1 MSGKLK
7 AGLKNCV
14 KMSARVFEPVLMKKL
29 LLNHFRRIPG
39 VVILLM
45 AGLFCRLQAMANPTG
60 GTVAQ
65 GAASFNTSGS
75 QLTINAANNTFI
87 SWQSFNIG
95 LGETTT
101 FVQPSSSSLVW
112 NQVNDPNPSQILGN
126 LNANGYVV
134 LQNQSGFY
142 IGGQAAISAHG
153 LIMTTAPVPAPDLS
167 SGGAWSFNAPPPLA
181 KIINYGQ
188 INIAGGGSAFLIAND
203 IENSGAITAPG
214 GKIGLYAGQTVLVST
229 SPDGRGLSAAVTLP
243 QGSVDNQG
251 QLIADAGSIVAQAKV
266 VNQNG
271 LVQANSVQNVNG
283 TIELVASDAVNLGA
297 SSVISAQGESQ
308 GSSAGGAVTIKSDTS
323 FSDQAGSTIN
333 IAGGAQGGN
342 GGRVS
347 ICAPQMNS
355 IQSTI
360 NGRAVAGF
368 VGGTLAVDPANIWL
382 ASAATDPSAPAGY
395 TVIDVNSYSGLSL
408 ISLVADNNITLNT
421 LWTLTDPGV
430 PATLTL
436 SAGND
441 VIFNPGSG
449 IAAGNNWS
457 VSLVA
462 GTSLAAGATPA
473 TGNDG
478 IYLANDAFL
487 TAFNNNLGLSS
498 PTISL
503 SAANEVQVGCSLDG
517 NGNYVATSGGGLNGG
532 TGSITTTGGGSIS
545 VKTQNGDVNTG
556 ADSSGF
562 LYTQPSGR
570 GGTLLPPY
578 YTVSSTLGGISTAAG
593 GNVSINAGGNVIS
606 YLPSGSDPS
615 VAADAG
621 TGAFGSNPGNVTITA
636 GGNVYGHYVLANGV
650 GYIKAGQNVGTP
662 TGPDSFALSLIA
674 GSWSVNAPNGNI
686 YLQEVRNPNGVF
698 NNTVNDS
705 SVAAHLFDYAP
716 QDLVSLAAG
725 IGVYLTDVNL
735 PRLAADPVPVLYPSI
750 LNITAGS
757 GGVTLQGNVTLFP
770 SEYQNL
776 SIITTDGGSLVS
788 NPNSEGTTPELL
800 MSDSSQ
806 VQWTGA
812 PPTVNGVLVGGA
824 DGIFSDTDHG
834 AGLPVQ
840 SADPN
845 PVVLNISGNMGNL
858 NLITSKATQIK
869 VGGDMIDCG
878 FSGQNL
884 HASDT
889 TSITVGGQIYNRS
902 PYNFVY
908 NVSIP
913 SVPTA
918 DLLPGMGSS
927 WNNIFTLALNP
938 AIVANITIPSYITS
952 SQQAG
957 YIIEAASLF
966 STQLLPNGQYLGA
979 NPGFVYNPATGR
991 LGFGGQMLSAA
1002 QSALTQPIT
1011 VLHLVNGLP
1020 VLDTNPGDHAPGR
1033 TYGQYETDTITWVA
1047 PSAIQ
1052 TLAQVSTTPSAIEA
1066 LVGLNLGAPSPFV
1079 GQLGYRLG
1087 GPGQFDIN
1095 AGSIS
1100 LGNTYGILSCGVVD
1114 PQGGYGRYANL
1125 ASVTQDGGA
1134 TVNVTVAGD
1143 LNMLTSTIAAIGG
1156 GNVNVT
1162 STGDSMDLGSQELFG
1177 ILRQVGFGIFT
1188 SGNGNVNVTAFG
1200 DINVDGSRIATF
1212 DGGNILVESLTGNV
1226 NAGSGGATYNGV
1238 GVSYVNPATGL
1249 SGYYTEYVF
1258 GSGIVANTLINPSAV
1273 PGGATVPGN
1282 ITVLTP
1288 QGDINASLGGILQE
1302 ALNGNVSAG
1311 PTITLTAG
1319 TPASGTPGSPGY
1331 SPGYG
1336 GNINLGDSGV
1346 IGGTVN
1352 AAAYGSAPKGNITG
1366 LVISRQ
1372 NSNISAA
1379 QNFSGTVLS
1388 GGSADVSGGGS
1399 VSGTI
1404 VGVGGANVS
1413 GGSVTATV
1421 LSQNASV
1428 NGGLSQ
1434 STLGSSATASSTSQ
1448 SAANQASSEN
1458 KQLASTDTDTSDDDK
1473 KKLKKPALRKVS
1485 RVTVILSS
1493 AVPPQ

>member
-7 AGLKNCV
+7 ATLKDCV
-14 KMSARVFEPVLMKKL
+14 KMAARVFESMLMKKL
-29 LLNHFRRIPG
+29 FLNHFRRFPG
-39 VVILLM
+39 VIILIM
-45 AGLFCRLQAMANPTG
+45 AGLAGLLQARANPVG
-60 GTVAQ
+60 GTVTQ

-75 QLTINAANNTFI
+75 QMTINAANNTFI
-87 SWQSFNIG
+87 NWQSFNIG

-101 FVQPSSSSLVW
+101 FVQPTSSSLVW
-112 NQVNDPNPSQILGN
+112 NQINDPNPSQILGN

-142 IGGQAAISAHG
+142 IGGQAAISTHG
-153 LIMTTAPVPAPDLS
+153 LIMTTAPASPPDLS

-188 INIAGGGSAFLIAND
+188 INLTGGGSVFLIASD
-203 IENSGAITAPG
+203 IENNGAISAPG
-214 GKIGLYAGQTVLVST
+214 GQIGLYAGQQVLVST

-243 QGSVDNQG
+243 QGSVNNQG
-251 QLIADAGSIVAQAKV
+251 QLIADAGSIVMQAKT

-271 LVQANSVQNVNG
+271 LIQANSVQNVNG
-283 TIELVASDAVNLGA
+283 TIELVASDSVNLGA
-297 SSVISAQGESQ
+297 SSVISAQGGAQ
-308 GSSAGGAVTIKSDTS
+308 GASSGGSVTIKSDNT

-342 GGRVS
+342 GGQVS
-347 ICAPQMNS
+347 ICAPQMSS

-360 NGRAVAGF
+360 NGQADAGF
-368 VGGTLAVDPANIWL
+368 SGGSLAIDPANIWL
-382 ASAATDPSAPAGY
+382 SSSSTDPSAPAGY
-395 TVIDVNSYSGLSL
+395 TVIDVSSYNGLSL
-408 ISLVADNNITLNT
+408 ISLVADNNINLNT

-441 VIFNPGSG
+441 IIFNPGSG
-449 IAAGNNWS
+449 ITAGNNWS
-457 VSLVA
+457 VSLLA
-462 GTSLAAGATPA
+462 GTSLAAGVTPA
-473 TGNDG
+473 AGSDG
-478 IYLANDAFL
+478 IYLAGNSFI

-503 SAANEVQVGCSLDG
+503 SAANEVQVGCSLDA
-517 NGNYVATSGGGLNGG
+517 NGNYVATGGGGLNAG

-545 VKTQNGDVNTG
+545 VSTQYGDVNTG
-556 ADSSGF
+556 SDSSGF

-570 GGTLLPPY
+570 GGTLQPPY
-578 YTVSSTLGGISTAAG
+578 YTVSPSLGGISTAAG
-593 GNVSINAGGNVIS
+593 GNVVINAGGNVIS

-621 TGAFGSNPGNVTITA
+621 TGAFGSEPGNVTIMA

-650 GYIKAGQNVGTP
+650 GTITAGQNVGAP
-662 TGPDSFALSLIA
+662 SGSDSFALSLIA
-674 GSWSVNAPNGNI
+674 GNWSVKADDNI

-698 NNTVNDS
+698 NNTGNDS

-716 QDLVSLAAG
+716 QDSVSLDAG

-750 LNITAGS
+750 LDITAGS

-776 SIITTDGGSLVS
+776 SITTTDGGSLVS

-806 VQWTGA
+806 DQWTGA

-834 AGLPVQ
+834 TGLPVQ
-840 SADPN
+840 SADPD
-845 PVVLNISGNMGNL
+845 PVVLNISGNMGNI
-858 NLITSKATQIK
+858 NLITSKETKIM

-884 HASDT
+884 HASDA

-913 SVPTA
+913 SVPAA

-927 WNNIFTLALNP
+927 WNNVFTLAVNP
-938 AIVANITIPSYITS
+938 AIVANITIPSYITAA
-952 SQQAG
+952 QQAG

-966 STQLLPNGQYLGA
+966 NTQLLPNGQYLGV

-991 LGFGGQMLSAA
+991 LGFGGQMSSTVES
-1002 QSALTQPIT
+1002 QLTQTIT
-1011 VLHLVNGLP
+1011 ILHLVNGLP
-1020 VLDTNPGDHAPGR
+1020 VLDTTPGDDSPGR
-1033 TYGQYETDTITWVA
+1033 IYGQYETDTITWVA

-1052 TLAQVSTTPSAIEA
+1052 TLAQVSQNPTAIEA
-1066 LVGLNLGAPSPFV
+1066 LVGLNSGAPSPYV

-1087 GPGQFDIN
+1087 GPGQFDIT

-1114 PQGGYGRYANL
+1114 PQGGFNRYANL
-1125 ASVTQDGGA
+1125 ASITQDGGA

-1156 GNVNVT
+1156 GDVNVI
-1162 STGDSMDLGSQELFG
+1162 STGGSMDLGSQDLFG
-1177 ILRQVGFGIFT
+1177 VLRQVGFGIFT
-1188 SGNGNVNVTAFG
+1188 SGKGNVNVTAFG

-1212 DGGNILVESLTGNV
+1212 DGGNIFIESLTGNV
-1226 NAGSGGATYNGV
+1226 NAGSGGDTYNGV
-1238 GVSYVNPATGL
+1238 GVTYVDPATGL
-1249 SGYYTEYVF
+1249 PGYYTEEVF
-1258 GSGIVANTLINPSAV
+1258 GSGIIANTLINPSAV

-1288 QGDINASLGGILQE
+1288 QGDIIASLGGILQE

-1319 TPASGTPGSPGY
+1319 TPASGTLGSPGY
-1331 SPGYG
+1331 SPGYA
-1336 GNINLGDSGV
+1336 GNIDLGDSGV

-1352 AAAYGSAPKGNITG
+1352 LTANGNITG

-1379 QNFSGTVLS
+1379 QNFSGTVLA

-1399 VSGTI
+1399 VTGTI

-1428 NGGLSQ
+1428 NGGAAQ
-1434 STLGSSATASSTSQ
+1434 STLGATATASSTSQ
-1448 SAANQASSEN
+1448 SAANQANNED

-1473 KKLKKPALRKVS
+1473 KKLKKPALRKTS

-1493 AVPPQ
+1493 AVPAR